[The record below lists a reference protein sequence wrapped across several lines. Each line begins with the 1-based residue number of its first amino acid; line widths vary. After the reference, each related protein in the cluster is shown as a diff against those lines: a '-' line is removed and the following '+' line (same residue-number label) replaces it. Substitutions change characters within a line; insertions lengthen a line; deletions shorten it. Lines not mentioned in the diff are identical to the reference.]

1 MATSTRDEPKVCP
14 GVDASP
20 VDGEQFIKDAD
31 GVAVKAGVVEVDR
44 FDDGVAVLAVLV
56 HPGQRRMPPCH
67 RSAIRGQSGETP
79 DRSQSVAGWAREA
92 DRGPGPADCVSART
106 VVSTTRW
113 AR

>member
-44 FDDGVAVLAVLV
+44 FDDGVAVL
-56 HPGQRRMPPCH
+56 
-67 RSAIRGQSGETP
+67 S
-79 DRSQSVAGWAREA
+79 
-92 DRGPGPADCVSART
+92 
-106 VVSTTRW
+106 
-113 AR
+113 